1 MIHKKVIFYDR
12 DGVICP
18 LVSRENRVLSSPK
31 DLSEFTVCDGIEE
44 LLQKTRNDGFLNFI
58 ITNQPGI
65 ARGYLKRENIDEI
78 HKYIMD
84 NLAIDG
90 IFMCPHD
97 DNDNCACR
105 KPRIGM
111 IIQAATK
118 WDINLFCD
126 TFVVGDTWRDMEA
139 AKRSLCNFIL
149 IDRPYNKEL
158 EPEYRAMNY
167 GQVYKNISKRS
178 KISSN

>member
-1 MIHKKVIFYDR
+1 MSYKKVIFYDR

-31 DLSEFTVCDGIEE
+31 DLSEFTLCEGVKD
-44 LLQKTRNDGFLNFI
+44 LLIKTREDGFLNVI
-58 ITNQPGI
+58 TTNQPGI
-65 ARGYLKRENIDEI
+65 SRGYLKKEDVDEV
-78 HKYIMD
+78 HKYIID
-84 NLAIDG
+84 NLAVDD

-97 DNDNCACR
+97 DKDNCACR
-105 KPRIGM
+105 KPLIGM

-118 WDINLFCD
+118 WNINLFGT
-126 TFVVGDTWRDMEA
+126 TFVVGDTWRDMEMA
-139 AKRSLCNFIL
+139 QRSLCNFIL

-158 EPEYRAMNY
+158 EPEYRAKNY

-178 KISSN
+178 